1 MFWKSEL
8 EKELRKFLSAEQI
21 IYYKKEKKKLKNN
34 GLAITIYFNSKN
46 RKCNMV
52 LLYSELGT
60 GLYLEIGLKEYRIV
74 KLFYNTEDLFYKLNN
89 LIVDNF
95 QEMTK
100 TQTINGA

>member
-8 EKELRKFLSAEQI
+8 EKELRKFLSVEQI
-21 IYYKKEKKKLKNN
+21 IYYKKEQKNLKN
-34 GLAITIYFNSKN
+34 GGIAIIIYFNSKN
-46 RKCNMV
+46 RNCNMT
-52 LLYSELGT
+52 LLYSEWGA
-60 GLYLEIGLKEYRIV
+60 GLYLDIGLKEYQIV
-74 KLFYNTEDLFYKLNN
+74 KLFYNPKDLFYKLNN